1 MECTDHGKRIW
12 ECNRMRPEGTA
23 PEQEPMHPDDF
34 SALLAWITAKRYH
47 EMVLG
52 KTHAEKAVYYRLLG

>member
-1 MECTDHGKRIW
+1 
-12 ECNRMRPEGTA
+12 MRPEGTA

-47 EMVLG
+47 ELVLG
-52 KTHAEKAVYYRLLG
+52 KTHGEKAVYYRLLG

>member
-1 MECTDHGKRIW
+1 
-12 ECNRMRPEGTA
+12 MRPEGTA

-47 EMVLG
+47 ELVLG